1 MTKRVQS
8 ERRPAELNHQ
18 LRPLRAAPRLSR
30 LRRHIWPLVFIAP
43 FFLLFLVFGVY
54 PILFSLVLS
63 FQEWNGAPGQQHWV
77 GLQNYAT
84 LLTDGYFWSSMLNSA
99 LIFVLHFPVMI
110 LGGLFLAVVLNENRL
125 RFQGLWRAL
134 IFLPHLTSMVAAGI
148 TFRLLFEKDSGLV
161 NRLLG
166 LIGVSP
172 VPWLDDEWWARVAV
186 GLLLVWAWT
195 GYQMV
200 IFLAALQSIPSEVNE
215 AALIDGASRSQLFW
229 RVTVPLMRPALVFV
243 TTLSI
248 IGTFALYT
256 EPQILTGGGPIH
268 ATTTPTMEIYAQAFG
283 NVRYGYGAALSYVY
297 FAIVVIATALQ
308 LRLTQ
313 RENR

>member
-1 MTKRVQS
+1 M
-8 ERRPAELNHQ
+8 NHR
-18 LRPLRAAPRLSR
+18 LRLPTAPLRARSGTRLSR
-30 LRRHIWPLVFIAP
+30 FRRHVWPLLFVSP
-43 FFLLFLVFGVY
+43 FFILFLTFGVY
-54 PILFSLVLS
+54 PVVSSFILS
-63 FQEWNGAPGQQHWV
+63 FQEWNGAPRQQHWV
-77 GLQNYAT
+77 GLQNYTT
-84 LLTDGYFWSSMLNSA
+84 LFTDSYFWSSLLNSV
-99 LIFVLHFPVMI
+99 LIFLLHFPVMI

-148 TFRLLFEKDSGLV
+148 TFRLLLEKDGGLV

-166 LIGVSP
+166 SVGVSP
-172 VPWLDDEWWARVAV
+172 VPWLDNEWWARVSV

-200 IFLAALQSIPSEVNE
+200 IFLSALQTIPTEVNE
-215 AALIDGASRSQLFW
+215 AALIDGASRPQIFW
-229 RVTVPLMRPALVFV
+229 RITVPLMRPALVFV

-268 ATTTPTMEIYAQAFG
+268 STTPPTMEIYAQAF
-283 NVRYGYGAALSYVY
+283 NNIKYGYGAALSYVY
-297 FAIVVIATALQ
+297 FAIVVVATVLQ
-308 LRLTQ
+308 LRVTQ
-313 RENR
+313 RENQ